1 MLIITKEYLYLH
13 ITNSQTQKINAMK
26 NQKSLTRNEC
36 LHALIGLDDSKGMAR
51 DIYRFITD
59 KYFWD
64 KDRRFTSA
72 RLIDLLHRLHNQG
85 RWQSDNEKNI
95 LNEYLSKLQNDKF
108 Q

>member
-1 MLIITKEYLYLH
+1 
-13 ITNSQTQKINAMK
+13 MK

-36 LHALIGLDDSKGMAR
+36 LHALIGLDDRNGMAC

-64 KDRRFTSA
+64 KNRRFTSA
-72 RLIDLLHRLHNQG
+72 RLIDLLHRLHKQG

-95 LNEYLSKLQNDKF
+95 LNEYLNKLYNYNI
-108 Q
+108 

>member
-13 ITNSQTQKINAMK
+13 ITNSQTQKIKAMK
-26 NQKSLTRNEC
+26 TQKSLTRNEC
-36 LHALIGLDDSKGMAR
+36 LHALIGLDDRNGMAR

-64 KDRRFTSA
+64 KDRRFTAA
-72 RLIDLLHRLHNQG
+72 RLIDLLHRLHKQG

-95 LNEYLSKLQNDKF
+95 LNEYLNKLYNYNI
-108 Q
+108 